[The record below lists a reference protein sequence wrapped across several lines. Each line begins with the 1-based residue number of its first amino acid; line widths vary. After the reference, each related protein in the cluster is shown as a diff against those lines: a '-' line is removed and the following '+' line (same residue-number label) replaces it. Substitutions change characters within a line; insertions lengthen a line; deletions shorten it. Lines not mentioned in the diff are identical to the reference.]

1 MAAFNNSSIEDISFV
16 DSQDISAEDAELANE
31 EKGLGDRIIAGLS
44 LVVFT
49 VLAICNPILVRVA
62 HKEAEAHG
70 HTFVGSTTVFAVEFF
85 KIIICCIASPITNKS
100 LKKFLVMLYQSFT
113 VNKVETMKICLPA
126 LMFVVQNNLYFF
138 ALQHIDAA
146 LFSVTFQL
154 RILTTVL
161 LMMIVLN
168 RRFTM
173 IQWVALFLSLVG
185 VVIVQLGGHS
195 GGTHSTNPEHHGVNP
210 DILDKF
216 LGLGAVLIMC
226 MTTAFG
232 SVYMEAVMKKSE
244 ADVFL
249 QNIRL
254 SLISLPLSI
263 VAMFFDSGKITN
275 CGFFY
280 GWNYY
285 VWLVIA
291 VRAFGGIM
299 VSVVIKRTDNVKKGF
314 CQALAL
320 GGTAAVAISLGD
332 SKFSYYLLAGILI
345 VVSSVILYALATRR
359 QREEAELRAFEQALL
374 SDDKKA
380 FVQEV
385 SVQEEEPVILTKH

>member
-1 MAAFNNSSIEDISFV
+1 MATFNNSSIKDVSFV
-16 DSQDISAEDAELANE
+16 DSQDTSAEDAKLANG
-31 EKGLGDRIIAGLS
+31 KGLGDKITAGLS

-49 VLAICNPILVRVA
+49 VLSIYNPILVRVA
-62 HKEAEAHG
+62 HKTAEAYD
-70 HTFVGSTTVFAVEFF
+70 HTFVGSTTVFAVELF

-100 LKKFLVMLYQSFT
+100 FKKFLVTLYQSFT
-113 VNKVETMKICLPA
+113 VNKLETLKICIPA
-126 LMFVVQNNLYFF
+126 LMFVIQNNLYFF
-138 ALQHIDAA
+138 ALQHIDAT

-154 RILTTVL
+154 SILTTVL

-168 RRFTM
+168 HRFTM
-173 IQWVALFLSLVG
+173 TQWVALLLSLLG
-185 VVIVQLGGHS
+185 VVIVQMGGHS
-195 GGTHSTNPEHHGVNP
+195 SSIHSKHHGVNP
-210 DILDKF
+210 DVMDKL

-263 VAMFFDSGKITN
+263 AVMVYDSEKITSH
-275 CGFFY
+275 GFFY
-280 GWNYY
+280 GWNFY

-359 QREEAELRAFEQALL
+359 QREQEELRTFEQVLL
-374 SDDKKA
+374 SDDRNV
-380 FVQEV
+380 FVQE
-385 SVQEEEPVILTKH
+385 EKPVILTKH